1 MTPFCMS
8 SNETRLTRISGTSI
22 SIEPS
27 GDLRVSRDP
36 AEVGRHG
43 ESRLPQK
50 SPTMKLTEDVVASIR
65 RYKRANPKA
74 KYREIGK
81 VFDMSIPTVMRALD
95 VQGGYHRKPMMAE
108 PERVK
113 IGPTPQPADSC
124 IRPIPLSRLMAGR

>member
-1 MTPFCMS
+1 
-8 SNETRLTRISGTSI
+8 LTRISETSI

-65 RYKRANPKA
+65 RYKRVNQKA
-74 KYREIGK
+74 TYREMGE
-81 VFDMSIPTVMRALD
+81 VFDLSIPSIMRALGAD
-95 VQGGYHRKPMMAE
+95 GGYARKPVMVAQK
-108 PERVK
+108 PAQ
-113 IGPTPQPADSC
+113 IGPTPQPAGSC